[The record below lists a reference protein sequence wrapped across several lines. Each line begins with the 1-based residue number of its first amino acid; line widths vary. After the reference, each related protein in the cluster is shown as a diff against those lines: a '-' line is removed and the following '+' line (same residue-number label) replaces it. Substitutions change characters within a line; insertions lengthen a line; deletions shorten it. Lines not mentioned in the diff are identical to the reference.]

1 MLKIESGQ
9 KIVRDASAMTVD
21 VGGQL
26 VALNIDQGV
35 CYGLN
40 RIATR
45 IWNLID
51 VPRSTEETTMVLCDE
66 FDVTPATCREDVS
79 DLFND
84 LVDIG
89 LAKIV
94 ANGQIVA
101 D

>member
-1 MLKIESGQ
+1 
-9 KIVRDASAMTVD
+9 MTVD

-40 RIATR
+40 RVATR
-45 IWNLID
+45 IWNMID
-51 VPRSTEETTMVLCDE
+51 VPLSTAEAAAVLCDE
-66 FDVTPATCREDVS
+66 FDVTPDACREDVL

-94 ANGQIVA
+94 A

>member
-1 MLKIESGQ
+1 MQKIELDQ
-9 KIVRDASAMTVD
+9 KVVRDASAMTVD

-40 RIATR
+40 HIATR

-51 VPRSTEETTMVLCDE
+51 VPLSTEEASTVLCDE
-66 FDVTPATCREDVS
+66 FDVTPATCREDVLV
-79 DLFND
+79 LFND

-94 ANGQIVA
+94 A